1 MKKNLIKKVFAVSL
15 SIAMACSFLP
25 TANPV
30 TASAAAPFVTLK
42 TTFKTLKVGQKYQ
55 MTLKNNTINWKIRKV
70 ETTNKPI
77 ATVYGKTTKQVMI
90 KGKSEGR
97 ATIRVHVRTTERK
110 KNNTKTLRCRVKVVP
125 AQTTTPEPTQTEAT
139 VTTPEELTTALS
151 NTNIAKITIKP
162 AGAVNFTI
170 PQATYSN
177 VDLVVDA
184 PQSDIDNSATFKS
197 VRIDNIKAET
207 WTERGKNNTFDIR
220 AAKASIKVEEGA
232 VVSRITL
239 NKADAELNVVLN
251 KGTVTGINLSTKG
264 KLNVSGT
271 KADGAAAIAIS
282 VAAEAAESTI
292 TTDVPA
298 DVSSSAKITVVFE
311 KNAKGST
318 VRLLAANISIT
329 ITNRTSANITVT
341 RNDGTTRNV
350 AANSTSTITS
360 AATTPVYPGGSTGG
374 GSTGGGSSS
383 TLQPGQVPEVIASD
397 AFEAQVVT
405 GASVEVTTSSALNVK
420 LVNKKA
426 VELSVP
432 TSGGSIWTVDGSSET
447 KGATMKVTVQVLDGN
462 TDVTSTV
469 GGITKSFVAT
479 NGKWNAGIDF
489 GSVNIDTTKV
499 KSSKLTVKVTV
510 YIEPYAT
517 YEGNKLVKRYTK
529 AGRKTVF
536 MTTHTVSAAPAE

>member
-282 VAAEAAESTI
+282 VAAEAADSAI

-360 AATTPVYPGGSTGG
+360 ATTTPVYPGGSTGG

-397 AFEAQVVT
+397 AFA
-405 GASVEVTTSSALNVK
+405 VTTSGSAIT
-420 LVNKKA
+420 
-426 VELSVP
+426 
-432 TSGGSIWTVDGSSET
+432 TSGGSLKVVIENKKPVTVATVPSGGSF
-447 KGATMKVTVQVLDGN
+447 KVTPYVAGTITVMAGN
-462 TDVTSTV
+462 TVVGTEKVSSLGLNGSKGEYTVTVEDGKIPT
-469 GGITKSFVAT
+469 GTKA
-479 NGKWNAGIDF
+479 
-489 GSVNIDTTKV
+489 
-499 KSSKLTVKVTV
+499 LTVKVTL
-510 YIEPYAT
+510 YITKYTVQDDKE
-517 YEGNKLVKRYTK
+517 NVKVEYTK
-529 AGRKTVF
+529 PGRDTTF
-536 MTTHTVSAAPAE
+536 MATASLSASTTPTK

>member
-239 NKADAELNVVLN
+239 NM
-251 KGTVTGINLSTKG
+251 
-264 KLNVSGT
+264 
-271 KADGAAAIAIS
+271 
-282 VAAEAAESTI
+282 
-292 TTDVPA
+292 
-298 DVSSSAKITVVFE
+298 SS
-311 KNAKGST
+311 
-318 VRLLAANISIT
+318 
-329 ITNRTSANITVT
+329 
-341 RNDGTTRNV
+341 
-350 AANSTSTITS
+350 
-360 AATTPVYPGGSTGG
+360 
-374 GSTGGGSSS
+374 
-383 TLQPGQVPEVIASD
+383 
-397 AFEAQVVT
+397 
-405 GASVEVTTSSALNVK
+405 
-420 LVNKKA
+420 
-426 VELSVP
+426 
-432 TSGGSIWTVDGSSET
+432 
-447 KGATMKVTVQVLDGN
+447 
-462 TDVTSTV
+462 
-469 GGITKSFVAT
+469 
-479 NGKWNAGIDF
+479 
-489 GSVNIDTTKV
+489 
-499 KSSKLTVKVTV
+499 
-510 YIEPYAT
+510 
-517 YEGNKLVKRYTK
+517 
-529 AGRKTVF
+529 
-536 MTTHTVSAAPAE
+536 

>member
-360 AATTPVYPGGSTGG
+360 ATTTPVYPGGSTGG
-374 GSTGGGSSS
+374 GSSS
-383 TLQPGQVPEVIASD
+383 TLKPGQVPEVLAST
-397 AFEAQVVT
+397 AFT
-405 GASVEVTTSSALNVK
+405 ASVTSSSAVTVVSKSALNVVLTTSK
-420 LVNKKA
+420 DIDV
-426 VELSVP
+426 VTVP
-432 TSGGSIWTVDGSSET
+432 SGGSINTINSGAYNKTDS
-447 KGATMKVTVQVLDGN
+447 ATMILNVQVYDGNKELGSEEYTSTSEDGTWGTITLENVEYDKTDATKLTIKVTAYIAPYETYDE
-462 TDVTSTV
+462 
-469 GGITKSFVAT
+469 
-479 NGKWNAGIDF
+479 NG
-489 GSVNIDTTKV
+489 
-499 KSSKLTVKVTV
+499 
-510 YIEPYAT
+510 
-517 YEGNKLVKRYTK
+517 KLVKRYTE

>member
-311 KNAKGST
+311 KNATGST

-360 AATTPVYPGGSTGG
+360 ATTTPVYPGGSTGG
-374 GSTGGGSSS
+374 GSSS
-383 TLQPGQVPEVIASD
+383 TLKPGQVPEVLAST
-397 AFEAQVVT
+397 AFT
-405 GASVEVTTSSALNVK
+405 ASVTSSSAVTVVSKSALNVVLTTSK
-420 LVNKKA
+420 DIDV
-426 VELSVP
+426 VTVP
-432 TSGGSIWTVDGSSET
+432 SGGSINTINSGAYNKTDS
-447 KGATMKVTVQVLDGN
+447 ATMILNVQVYDGNKELGSEEYTSTSEDGTWRTITLENVEYDKTDATKLTIKVTAYIAPYETYDE
-462 TDVTSTV
+462 
-469 GGITKSFVAT
+469 
-479 NGKWNAGIDF
+479 NG
-489 GSVNIDTTKV
+489 
-499 KSSKLTVKVTV
+499 
-510 YIEPYAT
+510 
-517 YEGNKLVKRYTK
+517 KLVKRYTE

>member
-374 GSTGGGSSS
+374 SSSS
-383 TLQPGQVPEVIASD
+383 TLQPGQVPDILASD
-397 AFEAQVVT
+397 AYVV
-405 GASVEVTTSSALNVK
+405 STTSGSAITTSGGAFSFTIKSNK
-420 LVNKKA
+420 TVN
-426 VELSVP
+426 LPTVP
-432 TSGGSIWTVDGSSET
+432 SGGSISAKKVDYKVEVFAGNTNVYTGEFVQASLNTDIPCSVNLKEIPSGVENLT
-447 KGATMKVTVQVLDGN
+447 IKVTMRIAKYTIYDSN
-462 TDVTSTV
+462 D
-469 GGITKSFVAT
+469 KP
-479 NGKWNAGIDF
+479 
-489 GSVNIDTTKV
+489 TTHKY
-499 KSSKLTVKVTV
+499 SIPGRTTV
-510 YIEPYAT
+510 YMGTCP
-517 YEGNKLVKRYTK
+517 
-529 AGRKTVF
+529 
-536 MTTHTVSAAPAE
+536 VSASTETPTK

>member
-311 KNAKGST
+311 KNATGST

-397 AFEAQVVT
+397 AFAAQVVT

-432 TSGGSIWTVDGSSET
+432 TSGGSICTVGGSSET

-462 TDVTSTV
+462 TDITSTV
-469 GGITKSFVAT
+469 GGITKPFVAT
-479 NGKWNAGIDF
+479 NGKWNADIDF

>member
-374 GSTGGGSSS
+374 STGGSSSS
-383 TLQPGQVPEVIASD
+383 TLQPGQVPEVLAST
-397 AFEAQVVT
+397 AFT
-405 GASVEVTTSSALNVK
+405 VTTTSGSAVSGSAISVVLTNEK
-420 LVNKKA
+420 DI
-426 VELSVP
+426 ELSVP
-432 TSGGSIWTVDGSSET
+432 SGGSIKHGNIYYDVE
-447 KGATMKVTVQVLDGN
+447 VLDGN
-462 TDVTSTV
+462 TRV
-469 GGITKSFVAT
+469 GGTEKTLNYPIDGKTGKVVANT
-479 NGKWNAGIDF
+479 SIKVENIAIDKEKA
-489 GSVNIDTTKV
+489 T
-499 KSSKLTVKVTV
+499 SKKLSVKVTAYFGSYTRCDKDGKV
-510 YIEPYAT
+510 V
-517 YEGNKLVKRYTK
+517 NNYTK
-529 AGRKTVF
+529 DGRTATF
-536 MTTHTVSAAPAE
+536 MITCDNPYVATTPAE

>member
-311 KNAKGST
+311 KNATGST

-360 AATTPVYPGGSTGG
+360 ATTTPVYPGGSTGG
-374 GSTGGGSSS
+374 GSSS
-383 TLQPGQVPEVIASD
+383 TLKPGQVPEVLAST
-397 AFEAQVVT
+397 AFT
-405 GASVEVTTSSALNVK
+405 ASVTSSSAVTVVSKSALNVVLTTSK
-420 LVNKKA
+420 DIDV
-426 VELSVP
+426 VTVP
-432 TSGGSIWTVDGSSET
+432 SGGSINTINSGAYNKTDS
-447 KGATMKVTVQVLDGN
+447 ATMILNVQVYDRNKELGSEEYTSTSEDGTWGTITLENVEYDKTDATKLTIKVTAYIAPYETYDE
-462 TDVTSTV
+462 
-469 GGITKSFVAT
+469 
-479 NGKWNAGIDF
+479 NG
-489 GSVNIDTTKV
+489 
-499 KSSKLTVKVTV
+499 
-510 YIEPYAT
+510 
-517 YEGNKLVKRYTK
+517 KLVKRYTE